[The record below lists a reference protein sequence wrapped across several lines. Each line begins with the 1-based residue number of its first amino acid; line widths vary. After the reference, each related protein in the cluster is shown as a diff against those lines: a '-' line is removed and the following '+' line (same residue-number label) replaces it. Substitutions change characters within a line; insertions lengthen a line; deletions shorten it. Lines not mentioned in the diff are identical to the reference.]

1 MSGNLNLKSFDKKQT
16 TSLRTSPLYFECR
29 CKEIENIKK
38 NLHIALE
45 TITQLREENCKTRE
59 MLKIEYQDKITTL
72 ESENVYLK
80 YLLKKN
86 QSKETSTKLMAQ
98 VERLQQNCQNKDKII
113 EIQEKKL
120 NEISQSVKLQVKDF
134 KNIVE
139 LNLSLENELKKTKKL
154 ESSEIFHVFN
164 DFYHFSKSLGNKIL
178 YKTVK
183 SCLGSSREVLK
194 DLKKHKCIKIM
205 KRLLKL
211 CGKLMKF
218 IDFNKTFNLPADE
231 ISDIEENFQ
240 SKLSNSIRC
249 YGQNS
254 STSHELASKLPTS
267 TSLSSSTRIPKIS
280 TLSEVHKEPKINST
294 QETRSYTADK
304 SQADPHSHSSSLSLS
319 RKTSLTSEVKEK
331 LPSPEAPSASPK
343 NSHSEARPSGS
354 EGKASLPSAKASKPG
369 KAEAEAVHAEPS
381 PSKFLLTA
389 AKQIAKEE
397 IPSIAEEIPIFPKD
411 YSSLFQEGEHL
422 LKLIDNQNSRLSK
435 LSKVMTESYEP
446 SLPGVSEDQP
456 VPSEESQEIS
466 SRHSVEDNPGNVETF
481 QRKRSRWN
489 TNTNN
494 SPAPNLRIPF
504 GLNEDEKGLD
514 DALDAVDQEV
524 SYKRNGWQDRS
535 WNKNLP
541 NLDKSEFDDRKSET
555 RGLKVNVR
563 RSKSPKKS
571 PRNSPLLTR
580 FQEYVRPN
588 MKSEKNW
595 ESVEEF
601 FNAD

>member
-1 MSGNLNLKSFDKKQT
+1 MSEYINLKSFDKKQT

-29 CKEIENIKK
+29 CKEIEMIKK

-45 TITQLREENCKTRE
+45 TITQLREENCKTKE

-86 QSKETSTKLMAQ
+86 QSKETSKKLMSQ
-98 VERLQQNCQNKDKII
+98 IERLQQNCQNKDKII

-139 LNLSLENELKKTKKL
+139 LNLSLENELKKSKKL
-154 ESSEIFHVFN
+154 ESPEIFHVFN
-164 DFYHFSKSLGNKIL
+164 DFYHFSKSLGNKVL

-183 SCLGSSREVLK
+183 SSLGSSREVLK

-205 KRLLKL
+205 KRQLKL
-211 CGKLMKF
+211 CTKLMKF
-218 IDFNKTFNLPADE
+218 IDHNKTFNLPSDE

-240 SKLSNSIRC
+240 SKLSNSIKF
-249 YGQNS
+249 YDN
-254 STSHELASKLPTS
+254 TSNTSQKLTSKLPTNS
-267 TSLSSSTRIPKIS
+267 SLSSSSRIPKIS
-280 TLSEVHKEPKINST
+280 MLSEVQKEPKFNST

-304 SQADPHSHSSSLSLS
+304 SQADVHSHSSSLSLS
-319 RKTSLTSEVKEK
+319 RKTSLTSEIKEK
-331 LPSPEAPSASPK
+331 SQAAETLATSPK
-343 NSHSEARPSGS
+343 NSTSDTKPSPGLLKLAVPQS
-354 EGKASLPSAKASKPG
+354 KATKPSKAECESQSPESLAPKSPQPASKQI
-369 KAEAEAVHAEPS
+369 E
-381 PSKFLLTA
+381 
-389 AKQIAKEE
+389 KQE

-435 LSKVMTESYEP
+435 LSKVMTENYEP
-446 SLPGVSEDQP
+446 SLPGVSENQP

-466 SRHSVEDNPGNVETF
+466 SRHSFEDTSGNVETF

-489 TNTNN
+489 TNN

-504 GLNEDEKGLD
+504 ALNEDEKGLD
-514 DALDAVDQEV
+514 DLPDEEL
-524 SYKRNGWQDRS
+524 SHKRNGWQDRS
-535 WNKNLP
+535 WNKNQNQ
-541 NLDKSEFDDRKSET
+541 NLLGMDKSDCEDRRSET
-555 RGLKVNVR
+555 RGLKVGMR

-571 PRNSPLLTR
+571 PRNSPCPSR

-601 FNAD
+601 FNSD